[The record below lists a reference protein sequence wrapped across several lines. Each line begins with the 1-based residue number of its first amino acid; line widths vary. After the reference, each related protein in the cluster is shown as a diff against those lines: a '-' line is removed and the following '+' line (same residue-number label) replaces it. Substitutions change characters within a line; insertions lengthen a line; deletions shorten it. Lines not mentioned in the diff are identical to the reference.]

1 VILRHRQT
9 KIFIILFYSFVS
21 FWTQYNVSVDEERN
35 AEKLLKTQIT
45 VREKKGWIERE
56 KKSCDI

>member
-1 VILRHRQT
+1 MILRHRQT